1 MSLGTWRVKVARLR
15 FVVVASSLA
24 AALIGSGMHVSAG
37 QAGPAQ
43 PSPVFTAEQATAG
56 KVAYARACAKCHMP
70 DLGGTPDAPPLS
82 GNRFLDTWRAR
93 TTKQLFDF
101 VLGAM
106 PPGGPA
112 INGDIKADTYAAIL
126 AYVLQSNGGVP
137 GATPLEPSTVLPL
150 ERVVRATSAR

>member
-1 MSLGTWRVKVARLR
+1 MRKITATRLR
-15 FVVVASSLA
+15 FAAAAGGLVLVVA
-24 AALIGSGMHVSAG
+24 GSGLRVSAG
-37 QAGPAQ
+37 QAGAKLGS
-43 PSPVFTAEQATAG
+43 SPIFTAEQAVAG
-56 KVAYARACAKCHMP
+56 KAAYSRSCAKCHMP

-112 INGDIKADTYAAIL
+112 VNGEIKPDTYAAIL
-126 AYVLQSNGGVP
+126 AYVLQSNGALP
-137 GATPLEPSTVLPL
+137 GETPLDPSTSLPL
-150 ERVVRATSAR
+150 ERVVRAASAR